1 VTTPADELRTAADK
15 LAPAIDTA
23 PSLTVEYPNLDACYA
38 HMLRTP
44 AEPAFLRLREPLAA
58 WLDHVALSAVH
69 IHSLFADSDTPDEF
83 IGPQALAVAR
93 ALNGTEQP

>member
-1 VTTPADELRTAADK
+1 VIPYLLRAA
-15 LAPAIDTA
+15 
-23 PSLTVEYPNLDACYA
+23 
-38 HMLRTP
+38 TP